1 MAGTARSL
9 LANYPEAGGD
19 DRGPA
24 NYAEHPSAVAQKN
37 AAGRAQ
43 HERLLYDP
51 RCKVVSGETM
61 RRLLI
66 LAAVC
71 ALAAATAAEARTQ
84 LLVYTALE
92 NGQLQP

>member
-1 MAGTARSL
+1 MARAARSL
-9 LANYPEAGGD
+9 PANCPKAGGD
-19 DRGPA
+19 YRGPA
-24 NYAEHPSAVAQKN
+24 NYAEHPSAVARKN
-37 AAGRAQ
+37 DTGHAQ

-51 RCKVVSGETM
+51 RCKVVRGQRM

-71 ALAAATAAEARTQ
+71 ALAAATAVEARTQ

>member
-1 MAGTARSL
+1 MARTARSL
-9 LANYPEAGGD
+9 PASCPKAGGD

-24 NYAEHPSAVAQKN
+24 NYAEHPSAVARKN
-37 AAGRAQ
+37 DAGHAQ
-43 HERLLYDP
+43 QERLLFDP
-51 RCKVVSGETM
+51 RCKVVRGQRM

-66 LAAVC
+66 LAVC
-71 ALAAATAAEARTQ
+71 ALAAATAAEAQTQ